1 MAKGPTAV
9 AVTPEPIFLNGWHYT
24 GLRVRSRASVYASTI
39 GGSEISSL
47 CGSWAR
53 MPSMDTK
60 PCRILAI
67 ETSGRTG
74 SVALA
79 TEGGRIVAAAG
90 PLGVYAHASELMPAV
105 ERLLAGAGWPGD
117 SLTDVF
123 VSIGPGSFTG
133 LRVGVTVARTLSWA
147 IGARVVAVPTLECL
161 ACNALSLTPPPV
173 HLAVILDAK
182 SGRVFCGAFE
192 LRSGWYAPASDTRLD
207 TPGAFLARC
216 PRPLAV
222 LGEGTV
228 HHRET
233 IAESGATVLDSGLW
247 VAKAENVVRVGIRLA
262 EAGRYTPGGD
272 LLPCY
277 VRRPDPEEKWEKLH
291 REP

>member
-1 MAKGPTAV
+1 MSTM
-9 AVTPEPIFLNGWHYT
+9 YT
-24 GLRVRSRASVYASTI
+24 EA
-39 GGSEISSL
+39 
-47 CGSWAR
+47 
-53 MPSMDTK
+53 
-60 PCRILAI
+60 CRILAI
-67 ETSGRTG
+67 ETSGRSG

-79 TEGGRIVAAAG
+79 TGGGQIVAAAG
-90 PLGVYAHASELMPAV
+90 PLGVHAHASELMPAV
-105 ERLLAGAGWPGD
+105 ERMLAGAGWPGD

-147 IGARVVAVPTLECL
+147 VGARVVAVPTLECL
-161 ACNALSLTPPPV
+161 ACNALSLIPPPM

-182 SGRVFCGAFE
+182 SGRVFCEAFE
-192 LRSGWYAPASDTRLD
+192 LRNGWYAPAGDTRMD
-207 TPGAFLARC
+207 TPQAFLARC

-222 LGEGTV
+222 LGEGIA
-228 HHRET
+228 HHRQAIT
-233 IAESGATVLDSGLW
+233 ESGAMVLDSGLW
-247 VAKAENVVRVGIRLA
+247 GGKAENVVRVGVRLA

>member
-1 MAKGPTAV
+1 
-9 AVTPEPIFLNGWHYT
+9 
-24 GLRVRSRASVYASTI
+24 
-39 GGSEISSL
+39 
-47 CGSWAR
+47 
-53 MPSMDTK
+53 MDTK
-60 PCRILAI
+60 PSRILAI

-79 TEGGRIVAAAG
+79 TDGGRIVLAAG
-90 PLGVYAHASELMPAV
+90 PLGVHAHASELMPAV
-105 ERLLAGAGWPGD
+105 QRMLATAGWAGD

-147 IGARVVAVPTLECL
+147 IGTRVVAVPTLACL

-173 HLAVILDAK
+173 HLGVILDAK

-192 LRSGWYAPASDTRLD
+192 FQNGWYAPAGETRMD

-222 LGEGTV
+222 LGEGIV
-228 HHRET
+228 QHRQV

-247 VAKAENVVRVGIRLA
+247 AAKAENVVRVGIRLA
-262 EAGRYTPGGD
+262 GAGGYTPGGD